1 MVQIIDSH
9 KVTYGKV
16 AFFYLSKT
24 YFNFIHTFSLK
35 LKKQNM
41 KNWKDKIIGIL
52 SAIGVMA
59 ILMSSYSQQNQNG
72 KYMIAVGVD
81 DDKGSIILKMDTQ
94 TGETYRWDKKGL
106 RRFEGR
112 WVKFIENRWES
123 PLALINIT
131 RLI

>member
-81 DDKGSIILKMDTQ
+81 DDKG
-94 TGETYRWDKKGL
+94 
-106 RRFEGR
+106 
-112 WVKFIENRWES
+112 
-123 PLALINIT
+123 
-131 RLI
+131 

>member
-16 AFFYLSKT
+16 AFFLYKI
-24 YFNFIHTFSLK
+24 YFQFFFIPFIFK

-41 KNWKDKIIGIL
+41 KNWKDKIIGML
-52 SAIGVMA
+52 SAIGIMA
-59 ILMSSYSQQNQNG
+59 ILMSSYTQQNQNG

-112 WVKFIENRWES
+112 WVKFIENR
-123 PLALINIT
+123 
-131 RLI
+131 

>member
-52 SAIGVMA
+52 SALIFG
-59 ILMSSYSQQNQNG
+59 LMFNRTKMKG
-72 KYMIAVGVD
+72 KP
-81 DDKGSIILKMDTQ
+81 T
-94 TGETYRWDKKGL
+94 
-106 RRFEGR
+106 
-112 WVKFIENRWES
+112 ES
-123 PLALINIT
+123 PLALIN
-131 RLI
+131 

>member
-24 YFNFIHTFSLK
+24 YFNFIHTFSLE

-59 ILMSSYSQQNQNG
+59 ILMLSYSQQNQNG

-112 WVKFIENRWES
+112 WVKFIENR
-123 PLALINIT
+123 
-131 RLI
+131 

>member
-112 WVKFIENRWES
+112 WVKFIENRLEF
-123 PLALINIT
+123 IEN
-131 RLI
+131 R

>member
-52 SAIGVMA
+52 SAIGFMA

-123 PLALINIT
+123 PLALIN
-131 RLI
+131 

>member
-112 WVKFIENRWES
+112 WVKFVENR
-123 PLALINIT
+123 
-131 RLI
+131 